1 MNSAMELIFN
11 IFLNKVVVGLINSA
25 WTMWTVTLSPI

>member
-25 WTMWTVTLSPI
+25 WIMWIVTSSPI